1 MLKISE
7 KLSAKISMILA
18 VLFLIAVAAAMV
30 CMPWLAFSMIH
41 MPKEQPHI
49 ALVFVLV
56 YGILVLAA
64 VAGVLMLRLL
74 RRIRGG
80 EVFTD
85 KSVAHL
91 RGVSWCCV
99 LAGGLFVLL
108 GLYFPLSFAVAF
120 VAVFVGL
127 CLRVVK
133 NVLEEAVVI
142 KSENDLTV

>member
-7 KLSAKISMILA
+7 KVSAKISAVLA
-18 VLFLIAVAAAMV
+18 VVFLIAVAVAAV
-30 CMPWLAFSMIH
+30 SMPWLAFEMMH
-41 MPKEQPHI
+41 MPGEQPHI
-49 ALVFVLV
+49 AIVFAIV

-91 RGVSWCCV
+91 RGVS
-99 LAGGLFVLL
+99 
-108 GLYFPLSFAVAF
+108 
-120 VAVFVGL
+120 
-127 CLRVVK
+127 
-133 NVLEEAVVI
+133 
-142 KSENDLTV
+142 